1 MATLTTTHGTF
12 NGANDAAIV
21 KREFGARAYINGDMI
36 VRRNAY
42 RRTNRFIA
50 ESDRVLS
57 AILETPE
64 V

>member
-12 NGANDAAIV
+12 NGDNPAQIV
-21 KREFGARAYINGDMI
+21 KREYGARAYISGDMI

-57 AILETPE
+57 AIIETPE

>member
-1 MATLTTTHGTF
+1 MATLTTVHGTF
-12 NGANDAAIV
+12 NGDNAAQIA
-21 KREFGARAYINGDMI
+21 KREFGARAYISGGLI

-42 RRTNRFIA
+42 RRTDNHIA

-57 AILETPE
+57 AIIETLE

>member
-1 MATLTTTHGTF
+1 MATLSTTHGTF
-12 NGANDAAIV
+12 NGANPAQIA
-21 KREFGARAYINGDMI
+21 KREYGARAYIAGNLI

-42 RRTNRFIA
+42 RRTDKHLA

-57 AILETPE
+57 AIIETPE